1 MLKPL
6 SIVVAVCIGCL
17 ISVAPAEVRMKS
29 PPPDRAPDE
38 VLLDPAIASKLSCIM
53 RVRDIAADFDGI
65 ISQSEEV
72 SRDVLFGYIF
82 RYQMI
87 REHIITGMSQP
98 YKSRSVLVVW
108 TADCSNL
115 EFATYSMT
123 DEKER
128 S

>member
-1 MLKPL
+1 
-6 SIVVAVCIGCL
+6 
-17 ISVAPAEVRMKS
+17 MKS